1 MNFAVI
7 AVPGKLIWESRYVSD
22 ENKAQTGLC
31 AMGLIK
37 YTMATLTD
45 IGLCPGPVYNVILC
59 NPTVQWWI
67 SSDSSGSKDVYFT

>member
-7 AVPGKLIWESRYVSD
+7 AVPGKLIWESSYASD

-37 YTMATLTD
+37 YTMAKLTD
-45 IGLCPGPVYNVILC
+45 IGLCLGRFIM
-59 NPTVQWWI
+59 
-67 SSDSSGSKDVYFT
+67 